1 MGASSSSYLAAYK
14 SIKEVLKMIKNY
26 NPISFNV
33 YMISTHSINN
43 FIELIKK
50 NNILENLNHEKLL
63 KKLEDEL
70 NKDLKKYTLEKNIII
85 YYQFEQYKKLIEDNN
100 NNNEENEFILV
111 NDTFITTM
119 KIDDKEID
127 NKKVNINVDK
137 DSNIKIKFP
146 DFDKNVSLTEKRFGF
161 FSLDKTDLINNENN
175 NENNNEI
182 GGFVEKTIILDKNFN
197 MNIQLQILANISKL
211 KNYFL
216 SNGELFLKNNE
227 KYKISKAFSDIISNI
242 WKKDNN
248 NSSDKI
254 DFLKKII
261 GEDTKLYEPK
271 FLIPF
276 LYEKMKNEFNENI
289 ENAKNI
295 IKSVETDKTC
305 AETEYYNFRESF
317 DNKYKS
323 IISDTFYFEQIIKN
337 KCTHCNTEFFDFT
350 MINSLI
356 FDLEEIKKS
365 QNNTGNINALNCFDY
380 FIKAYNNINICVECK
395 KSVRIESIKY
405 MNSFPEILTIILDYE
420 NNTKK
425 DIKFD
430 IDYTLELN
438 KYFFNWNNYKKNNFK
453 FELIGMMNYVNE
465 NNGNYIGYYKSPVDN
480 KWYTYISSSSDISPI
495 DNINKNKGN
504 PHLLIYQ
511 KTNNN

>member
-1 MGASSSSYLAAYK
+1 
-14 SIKEVLKMIKNY
+14 
-26 NPISFNV
+26 
-33 YMISTHSINN
+33 MISTHSINN

-70 NKDLKKYTLEKNIII
+70 NKDLKKYTLEKNIKI
-85 YYQFEQYKKLIEDNN
+85 YYTIEQYKKLIEDNN

-161 FSLDKTDLINNENN
+161 FSLDKTDLNN

-182 GGFVEKTIILDKNFN
+182 GGFVEKT
-197 MNIQLQILANISKL
+197 QILANISKL

-216 SNGELFLKNNE
+216 SNGEIFLKNNE

-276 LYEKMKNEFNENI
+276 LYEKMNNELNENI

-295 IKSVETDKTC
+295 INSVETDKTC

-356 FDLEEIKKS
+356 FDLEEIKNS
-365 QNNTGNINALNCFDY
+365 QNNNGNMDLLNCFDY
-380 FIKAYNNINICVECK
+380 FNKAYNNTNICVECT
-395 KSVRIESIKY
+395 KSMRIESIKY

-438 KYFFNWNNYKKNNFK
+438 KYLFIWNNYKKNNFK

-465 NNGNYIGYYKSPVDN
+465 NNGYFIGYSKSPADN
-480 KWYTYISSSSDISPI
+480 KWYLYDSRSISPI
-495 DNINKNKGN
+495 DNIKGNKGN
-504 PHLLIYQ
+504 SHLLFYQ
-511 KTNNN
+511 KINNN